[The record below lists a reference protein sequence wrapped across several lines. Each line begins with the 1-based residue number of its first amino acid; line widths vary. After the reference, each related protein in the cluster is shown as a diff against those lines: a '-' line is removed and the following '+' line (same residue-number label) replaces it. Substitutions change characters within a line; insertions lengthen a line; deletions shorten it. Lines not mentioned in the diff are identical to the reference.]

1 MSGRLPFGYEA
12 PETWEVRPF
21 GRVVDRKQD
30 VGYPDLEPL
39 SVFLEAGV
47 VPRASRDDNFNRLGA
62 DLGKY
67 LRVRPGDLVFNK
79 LRTWQGGLGASTY
92 EGIVSPAYFVCR
104 PHHSVESRFLHYL
117 LRSRLY
123 LEELTRISKWM
134 PPSQFDVAWDDLRAL
149 SVPLPSIDEQRAI
162 ADYLDRETS
171 RIDALIAAK
180 RQLAVLLEERWQAVL
195 EDRIQRLVR
204 DFCPIAL
211 KYVCREITVG
221 IVVTPAAWY
230 VDYGVPAIRG
240 VNMSPGSISLEDVV
254 YLSEEGQR
262 LHPKSQLRAGDVLVV
277 RTGQA
282 GTAAVVPPELEGA
295 NCIDLVII
303 RLQPSY
309 EPRFLE
315 YVLNSDWMQKH
326 VAEHS
331 VGTIQ
336 GHFNVGAASSVPVP
350 QAPPDVQR
358 AAVAELSDYRLR
370 TAETLALLGKESSLL
385 KERRQALIT
394 AAVTGDVPARV
405 AA

>member
-1 MSGRLPFGYEA
+1 LRQSVRLRHLFVRRDESGR
-12 PETWEVRPF
+12 
-21 GRVVDRKQD
+21 
-30 VGYPDLEPL
+30 PDLPLL
-39 SVFLEAGV
+39 SVYRDLGV
-47 VPRASRDDNFNRLGA
+47 VLREGREDNFNKPGE
-62 DLGKY
+62 DLSAY
-67 LRVRPGDLVFNK
+67 RVVHRGDVVLNK
-79 LRTWQGGLGASTY
+79 MKTWQGSIAISDHF
-92 EGIVSPAYFVCR
+92 GIVSPAYFVGR
-104 PHHSVESRFLHYL
+104 PLTDADPRFLHHL
-117 LRSRLY
+117 LRSQPLIAEYGAR
-123 LEELTRISKWM
+123 SKGIR
-134 PPSQFDVAWDDLRAL
+134 PSQWDLPWDEFGDIRVELP
-149 SVPLPSIDEQRAI
+149 PLDEQRAI
-162 ADYLDRETS
+162 ADHLDRETA
-171 RIDALIAAK
+171 RIAALIAAK
-180 RQLAVLLEERWQAVL
+180 RQMASLLEERWQAVL

-204 DFCPIAL
+204 NFGPIPL

-230 VDYGVPAIRG
+230 ADSGVPAIRG
-240 VNMSPGSISLEDVV
+240 TNLSPGSISLEDVV
-254 YLSEEGQR
+254 YLSDEGHR

-309 EPRFLE
+309 EPRFLQ

-326 VAEHS
+326 VLEHS

-336 GHFNVGAASSVPVP
+336 GHFNVGAASLVPVP

-358 AAVAELSDYRLR
+358 EVVAELSEYRSQI
-370 TAETLALLGKESSLL
+370 AETLALLGKESSLL

-394 AAVTGDVPARV
+394 AAVTGDLLARV

>member
-1 MSGRLPFGYEA
+1 MSAAWVPLKHLALLNPEALDESTSADFAFRYIDIAATGRGRLISAPQQMTFGQA
-12 PETWEVRPF
+12 P
-21 GRVVDRKQD
+21 
-30 VGYPDLEPL
+30 
-39 SVFLEAGV
+39 S
-47 VPRASRDDNFNRLGA
+47 RARRIL
-62 DLGKY
+62 
-67 LRVRPGDLVFNK
+67 RPGDTILSTVRTY
-79 LRTWQGGLGASTY
+79 LRAVWTLRADEADLIAST
-92 EGIVSPAYFVCR
+92 GFVCIR
-104 PHHSVESRFLHYL
+104 PGADIDPRYLGWLAESDVVVDEVVARSVGVSYPAINPSEVGTIKVPSPP
-117 LRSRLY
+117 
-123 LEELTRISKWM
+123 LE
-134 PPSQFDVAWDDLRAL
+134 
-149 SVPLPSIDEQRAI
+149 EQRAI
-162 ADYLDRETS
+162 ADYLDRETA
-171 RIDALIAAK
+171 RIDALIATK
-180 RQLAVLLEERWQAVL
+180 RQMAGLLEERWQAVL

-204 DFCPIAL
+204 DCGPIPL

-230 VDYGVPAIRG
+230 ADSGVPAIRG
-240 VNMSPGSISLEDVV
+240 MNLSPGSITLEDVV
-254 YLSEEGQR
+254 YLSDEGHR

-315 YVLNSDWMQKH
+315 FVLNSDWMQKH

-336 GHFNVGAASSVPVP
+336 GHFNVGAASLVPVP
-350 QAPPDVQR
+350 QAPTDVQR
-358 AAVAELSDYRLR
+358 EVVAELSEYRSQI
-370 TAETLALLGKESSLL
+370 AETLALLGKESSLL

-394 AAVTGDVPARV
+394 AAVTGHLSAPV

>member
-1 MSGRLPFGYEA
+1 MNIQRLKHVAGIRVSNVDKKSIDGDVPVRLCNYTDVYYNERITSDLPFMDATATPDQLVTFALRAGDVVLTKDSETADDIGVSAVVVEDVENLVCGYHLA
-12 PETWEVRPF
+12 VVRP
-21 GRVVDRKQD
+21 K
-30 VGYPDLEPL
+30 
-39 SVFLEAGV
+39 AGV
-47 VPRASRDDNFNRLGA
+47 ADGPFLRWVLAGDPARQAMAMAATGVTRFGLRSEAIA
-62 DLGKY
+62 DL
-67 LRVRPGDLVFNK
+67 
-79 LRTWQGGLGASTY
+79 Q
-92 EGIVSPAYFVCR
+92 
-104 PHHSVESRFLHYL
+104 
-117 LRSRLY
+117 
-123 LEELTRISKWM
+123 
-134 PPSQFDVAWDDLRAL
+134 
-149 SVPLPSIDEQRAI
+149 VPLPPLYEQRAI
-162 ADYLDRETS
+162 REYLDRETT
-171 RIDALIAAK
+171 RIDALIATK
-180 RQLAVLLEERWQAVL
+180 RQMAGLLKERWQAVL

-204 DFCPIAL
+204 DCGPIPL

-230 VDYGVPAIRG
+230 ADSGVPAIRG
-240 VNMSPGSISLEDVV
+240 MNLSPGSISLEDIV
-254 YLSEEGQR
+254 YLSDEGHR

-336 GHFNVGAASSVPVP
+336 GHFNVGAASLVPVP

-358 AAVAELSDYRLR
+358 EVVAELSEYRSQI
-370 TAETLALLGKESSLL
+370 AETRALLDKQSSLL
-385 KERRQALIT
+385 IERRQALIT
-394 AAVTGDVPARV
+394 AAVTGDLSAPV